1 MVKHLSVLLL
11 GLMMSSATVASSP
24 KASPEALTG
33 VHELEVIGDFG
44 GQSAQPF
51 LPQKADFRAQLQ
63 KLQQERKGRRFMTSN
78 IPVSSPSLS
87 IGRVTD
93 EEARNVPYHMVSRAM
108 FLIGYDPVSRNWLKE
123 NRQFLASKNAVGF
136 VVNVQT
142 IPQMNEL
149 QSIAGEGITLQPM
162 PGDRFAEHM
171 NIKHYPFYLD
181 RDGVMR

>member
-1 MVKHLSVLLL
+1 
-11 GLMMSSATVASSP
+11 
-24 KASPEALTG
+24 
-33 VHELEVIGDFG
+33 
-44 GQSAQPF
+44 
-51 LPQKADFRAQLQ
+51 
-63 KLQQERKGRRFMTSN
+63 
-78 IPVSSPSLS
+78 
-87 IGRVTD
+87 
-93 EEARNVPYHMVSRAM
+93 MVSRAM
-108 FLIGYDPVSRNWLKE
+108 FLIGYDPVSMSWLKE
-123 NRQFLASKNAVGF
+123 NRQFLASKSAVGF